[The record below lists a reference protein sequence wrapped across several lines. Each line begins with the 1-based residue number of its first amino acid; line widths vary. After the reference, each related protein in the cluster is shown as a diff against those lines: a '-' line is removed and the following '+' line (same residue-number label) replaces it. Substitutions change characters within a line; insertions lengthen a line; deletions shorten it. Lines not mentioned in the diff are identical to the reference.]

1 MKKRTEYFLGLLIAV
16 FFIFNTK
23 CDVYASDDGQEYITI
38 SVDASDTSGQLQ
50 YALDTDTPD
59 AFSYSNEFSV
69 PAGSSHTIYVK
80 DAAGNISSQEF
91 SPSITTTTVAETSTE
106 ERERTVNIDVT
117 LGNDK
122 PDTNDSIKGNLSPAE
137 AGQGTL
143 YNQVTTSGNNEN
155 AKKIFYTV
163 TTKDG
168 EVFYLIIDQTAN
180 GNDNVYLLDQVK
192 LSDLNSL
199 AKDDSGKLETQGTT
213 SLLDALGGTSTE
225 QEESL
230 SVTEAEK
237 PSSKSNTTRNGLIVI
252 ALAAIVGG
260 VYYYLK
266 IYKNKKDE
274 QMDLVDAMDKDDFAL
289 EEEDDGEEVD
299 FGLDDDYQEKVM
311 NELLSEDD
319 IPEDTDDEE
328 STDSDE
334 ISDVETDHSSYATS
348 HNNDEP
354 VIAEGEYEEF
364 DEELDA
370 PDEED

>member
-1 MKKRTEYFLGLLIAV
+1 MKKGIVYIMGLLMAV
-16 FFIFNTK
+16 FFVINSK
-23 CDVYASDDGQEYITI
+23 YDAYASDDGQEYITI

-50 YALDTDTPD
+50 YALDTDAPD

-80 DAAGNISSQEF
+80 DAAGNISSQVF
-91 SPSITTTTVAETSTE
+91 SPSITGTAETISKE

-122 PDTNDSIKGNLSPAE
+122 PETSDSMKGNLSPAE
-137 AGQGTL
+137 AGQGTV
-143 YNQVTTSGNNEN
+143 YNQVTTSGTNEN

-168 EVFYLIIDQTAN
+168 EVFYLIIDQTTN

-192 LSDLNSL
+192 LSDLNAL

-213 SLLDALGGTSTE
+213 SLLDALGSTSTG
-225 QEESL
+225 QEEALSL
-230 SVTEAEK
+230 SVDEQ
-237 PSSKSNTTRNGLIVI
+237 PSSKGSTTRNGVIIIV
-252 ALAAIVGG
+252 LAAIVGG

-299 FGLDDDYQEKVM
+299 FGLDDDYQEQVM

-319 IPEDTDDEE
+319 ITDDTNDEE
-328 STDSDE
+328 SSEETSDIE
-334 ISDVETDHSSYATS
+334 MDAPAYATS
-348 HNNDEP
+348 HNEIEEP
-354 VIAEGEYEEF
+354 DAEQTEDYEF